1 MVKQTS
7 VSKITVLVSDGQRNP
22 SINTV
27 ACVGID
33 REPRKFLNS

>member
-7 VSKITVLVSDGQRNP
+7 VSKVTILLSDGQRKP

-33 REPRKFLNS
+33 GEPRKFLNS